1 MFIKAHLPVIP
12 LSFSALAVTLLFACT
27 SEQGYQTI
35 SPEKQIVQAGT
46 NFMDTGRWRPL
57 PSPQRAK
64 SYSYIASE
72 GFFIPAQDQINI
84 TRLQQELQDVVRRYN
99 ITSADELVLDG
110 LYNTKG
116 KKTPESQQA
125 ISIISRSLTEMG
137 LNSSTTSRPVAILDP
152 IRYNSA
158 ILIHRK
164 IIVAPDCHVPVP
176 PEGAR
181 PHRGTFGCSQEANL
195 ANMVVSPEALDGS
208 RPLSSPDSTSVT
220 LGIDRYRRGE
230 VKALTSDLATTSGT
244 SLGGQSNNNASQ

>member
-1 MFIKAHLPVIP
+1 MFSRVHLPVIP
-12 LSFSALAVTLLFACT
+12 LSFSSLAIAFLFACA
-27 SEQGYQTI
+27 SEKGYQTI

-72 GFFIPAQDQINI
+72 GFLIPAEDQINSS
-84 TRLQQELQDVVRRYN
+84 RLRQELQEVVRTYN

-110 LYNTKG
+110 LYNSTG
-116 KKTPESQQA
+116 KKTPESLQA
-125 ISIISRSLTEMG
+125 IAIISRSLTEMG

-164 IIVAPDCHVPVP
+164 VIVGPDCHVPTP

-181 PHRGTFGCSQEANL
+181 PHRSTFGCSQEANL
-195 ANMVVSPEALDGS
+195 ASMVISPEALDGS
-208 RPLSSPDSTSVT
+208 KPLSSPDSTAVT